1 MGIQN
6 YMQNVEITCKMLTG
20 HTPFKMV
27 YDQEVVVPLEFLI
40 PRLRITTITQMTKQG
55 AVQEGLNQLLT
66 MEED

>member
-1 MGIQN
+1 
-6 YMQNVEITCKMLTG
+6 MLTG

-40 PRLRITTITQMTKQG
+40 PSLRITSITQMTKQG
-55 AVQEGLNQLLT
+55 AVQERLNQLLT